1 VALAGCLALAGGAA
15 PASAQVDPNPCA
27 TAPRELLCPD
37 LVMRPPYDLTLD
49 RRTRRGRVLLRA
61 ANSINS
67 LGPGPVELHGRRRG
81 RVTMTVRQAIYRTN
95 GTRRMVRTGGRLG
108 FKTVPGDRFRGPDV
122 GTFRY
127 WKFRD
132 AARFELW
139 EVDSENR
146 RIRLVRTGPKVYYC
160 FRDLRR
166 THPSRN
172 SPRRQVYPA
181 CSQSSRI
188 DRVVLGT
195 SVGWSDIY
203 PAGYP
208 EQWIDVTGLRGRY
221 AYVHIA
227 DPEDGIYESNEEN
240 NESEAIVNLPSG
252 RVIDRNEGVSGE
264 PPVEGTDEGGTG
276 YP

>member
-1 VALAGCLALAGGAA
+1 
-15 PASAQVDPNPCA
+15 
-27 TAPRELLCPD
+27 
-37 LVMRPPYDLTLD
+37 
-49 RRTRRGRVLLRA
+49 VLLRA
-61 ANSINS
+61 ANSIDS
-67 LGPGPVELHGRRRG
+67 LGRGPVELHGRRSG

-108 FKTVPGDRFRGPDV
+108 FKTVPGVRFGGPDV

-139 EVDSENR
+139 RIDGENR
-146 RIRLVRTGPKVYYC
+146 RVRLVRTGPKVYYC
-160 FRDLRR
+160 FRDFRR

-172 SPRRQVYPA
+172 SPRREVYPA
-181 CSQSSRI
+181 CNQSPGI

-195 SVGWSDIY
+195 SVGWSDNY

-208 EQWIDVTGLRGRY
+208 EQWIDVTGLRGRF

-227 DPEDGIYESNEEN
+227 DPEDGIYESNEDN
-240 NESEAIVNLPSG
+240 NESEAIVRLPSG
-252 RVIDRNEGVSGE
+252 RVLDRNQGVSGE
-264 PPVEGTDEGGTG
+264 PPADGTDQGGTSPP
-276 YP
+276 Y